1 MKPLCYFG
9 SLNKFLKQIFC
20 AMKKILLSFGAAFT
34 MLAASAQVK
43 LLVVHNCA
51 DPAADTVDVYVKN
64 AALPGGEQKIID
76 NFPFRS
82 AYYYDP
88 GFPAIPSST
97 DVVIAPKGS
106 TSSAQGIYTKNFPSG
121 IAAGNYVIVANGLVD
136 TNYISAANPSGVPKA
151 FDLDVISGVSF
162 TSSNPNQAA
171 LTIHHGVVDAPAVTV
186 QAFITT
192 IQTAKRDTAVD
203 NAPFRATTASFQ
215 YPAEPRRLHVY
226 ATGSNTPAYQAN
238 GDALKLLGGAASFVF
253 ASGFLAPP
261 TGGANFGLFAAVVAP
276 NQANGYVTVAELP
289 KEKVAGVVQVY
300 HNAAD
305 PAVKNVDLYVGGI
318 KQQLGLTFRAGFQS
332 AGFIQDFDY
341 VIDLHQKDSAASVL
355 NTTLR
360 FDSDSVV
367 AVVSGVLD
375 TTKFTANPDG
385 VSRKLG
391 FFLNKPSR
399 ITAAAGSTQVTLF
412 HGATDAPTVSLTA
425 PGFGGLE
432 LISATKY
439 GQFNLAAPTG
449 IGSALPTN
457 LGTVVVDVKLPNNAT
472 YKSYLVP
479 LPALDGKAVTVCAS
493 GFVDSASNQ
502 NGAAFKVFAGLP
514 SAPFPQIVFLR
525 DTSLTTSITN
535 PATADM
541 SFRMFPNPATSEL
554 IVGFDVKEESN
565 VSIDILDLSGKVVK
579 SVLNDTFATG
589 TVYHTEN
596 VRDLT
601 NGLYFARVKSGNAT
615 STYKFNVVR

>member
-1 MKPLCYFG
+1 
-9 SLNKFLKQIFC
+9 
-20 AMKKILLSFGAAFT
+20 MKKTLLSFGAALT
-34 MLAASAQVK
+34 MLAASAQVR

-64 AALPGGEQKIID
+64 AGLPGGEQKIID

-88 GFPAIPSST
+88 GFPAIPTST
-97 DVVIAPKGS
+97 DVVIAPKNS
-106 TSSAQGIYTKNFPSG
+106 TSTAQGIFTKSFPTG
-121 IAAGNYVIVANGLVD
+121 IAAGNYVIVANGLID
-136 TNYISAANPSGVPKA
+136 TNYISGSNPSGVAKA

-162 TSSNPNQAA
+162 NSSISTEAA
-171 LTIHHGVVDAPAVTV
+171 LTIHHGAVDAPAVTV
-186 QAFITT
+186 QSFITT

-203 NAPFRATTASFQ
+203 NAPYRATTASFQ
-215 YPAEPRRLHVY
+215 YPAQPRRLHVY
-226 ATGSNTPAYQAN
+226 ATGTATPAYQAN
-238 GDALKLLGGAASFVF
+238 GDALKLLGGSAAFVF

-261 TGGANFGLFAAVVAP
+261 MGGATFGLFAAVVVP
-276 NQANGYVTVAELP
+276 GQANGYVTVAELP
-289 KEKVAGVVQVY
+289 KEKVAGVVQLY

-305 PAVKNVDLYVGGI
+305 PAVKSVDLYVGGI
-318 KQQLGLTFRAGFQS
+318 KQQLGLNFRAGFQS

-341 VIDLHQKDSAASVL
+341 IIDLHQKDSASSVL

-360 FDSDSVV
+360 FDNDSVV

-375 TTKFTANPDG
+375 TTNFTANPDG
-385 VSRKLG
+385 VNRKLN
-391 FFLNKPSR
+391 FFLNKPAR
-399 ITAAAGSTQVTLF
+399 ITSPAGSTRVTLF

-432 LISATKY
+432 LVSATKY
-439 GQFNLAAPTG
+439 GEFKLASPTG
-449 IGSALPTN
+449 IGAQLPTN
-457 LGTVVVDVKLPNNAT
+457 LGTVVVDVKLPNNTT

-502 NGAAFKVFAGLP
+502 NGAAFRVFAGLP
-514 SAPFPQIVFLR
+514 SAPFPQIVFLK
-525 DTSLTTSITN
+525 DTSLTTTSITD

-554 IVGFDVKEESN
+554 IMGFDVKEESN
-565 VSIDILDLSGKVVK
+565 VTIDILDLSGKVVK

-589 TVYHTEN
+589 TTYHTESI
-596 VRDLT
+596 RDLN
-601 NGLYFARVKSGNAT
+601 NGLYFARVKSGNTT